1 NLGHGLCKIFTFK
14 KVNKSR
20 LKLKIQWA
28 MNDWMKK
35 VRTPTRYRIGNN
47 QVNLKINSKHVIM
60 TLGISLIFLILYL
73 LIFKQH
79 PDTPTEYKY
88 QQLNDF
94 KNKFVYEI
102 FDNGESKAYNSLYPL
117 NPPVQKGNTKIF
129 NLLAIADLDTSSKIE
144 GKETKFVSFLLKGR
158 LILNDDLRNAEIEFD
173 HEPSELSTQYS
184 YGDRGMELS
193 ELIVF
198 NGKLYS
204 CDDRTGIIYE
214 IHADRNMAIPWV
226 ILVDGDGKNTSK
238 GFKCEWMTVKNRKLF
253 VGGLGKEWTTSK
265 GVLVN
270 HNPQWVKVVGHLGD
284 VSHVDWVENYN
295 KIRSEGGYSYPGYM
309 VFESCAWSRNENK
322 WYFLPR
328 RASKESYDE
337 KLDEQRATNLM
348 ISADENF
355 EKISYKSIGT
365 IVPIRGY
372 SSFKFVP
379 ETNERLIIAL
389 KSEEDNGSTRTYV
402 TLFDVSGLILIQDK
416 LISDKLKYE
425 GIEFV

>member
-1 NLGHGLCKIFTFK
+1 
-14 KVNKSR
+14 
-20 LKLKIQWA
+20 

-60 TLGISLIFLILYL
+60 VLGISLIFLILYL
-73 LIFKQH
+73 LIFKHSNNDQVN
-79 PDTPTEYKY
+79 YRY
-88 QQLNDF
+88 QDLHESKSKFIYEVYND
-94 KNKFVYEI
+94 
-102 FDNGESKAYNSLYPL
+102 GESKSYKSVYPL
-117 NPPVQKGNTKIF
+117 TQPVAKGESKIYK
-129 NLLAIADLDTSSKIE
+129 LLAIADLDTNSKVT
-144 GKETKFVSFLLKGR
+144 GKETKYISYLLRGK
-158 LILNDDLRNAEIEFD
+158 LELNNDLRNAEIEFEI
-173 HEPSELSTQYS
+173 EPTELSTQYS

-193 ELIVF
+193 ELVVF

-214 IHADRNMAIPWV
+214 IKAESNMAIPWV

-238 GFKCEWMTVKNRKLF
+238 GFKCEWMTVKDKKLF
-253 VGGLGKEWTTSK
+253 VGGLGKEWTTGK

-284 VSHVDWVENYN
+284 VSHVDWVDNYN
-295 KIRSEGGYSYPGYM
+295 KIRSQGGYTYPGYM
-309 VFESCAWSRNENK
+309 VFESCAWNNNEQK

-328 RASKESYDE
+328 RASKERYDE

-348 ISADENF
+348 ISADEHF

-379 ETNERLIIAL
+379 NTNERLIIAL
-389 KSEEDNGSTRTYV
+389 KSEEDNGMTRTYV
-402 TLFDVSGLILIQDK
+402 T
-416 LISDKLKYE
+416 
-425 GIEFV
+425 